1 MSDTIQIP
9 EEIQNEIA
17 ETINNAL
24 IRRGFPTIRIKHNEN
39 DRYPALDIISEEFNT
54 TPVIMKS
61 IQVDNFGGSIKE
73 QTIEVIRDGQIVEVD
88 IISVWIPVHVS
99 YTHFD
104 GGTNGTSLFTYTC
117 RLWTDEDR
125 MRISTQQIS

>member
-24 IRRGFPTIRIKHNEN
+24 IRRGFPTITIKHNEN
-39 DRYPALDIISEEFNT
+39 DRYPGLDIISEEFNT

-73 QTIEVIRDGQIVEVD
+73 ETIEVIRKGEIVEVD

-104 GGTNGTSLFTYTC
+104 GGTNGTSLFSYTC
-117 RLWTDEDR
+117 RLWNDEDR
-125 MRISTQQIS
+125 MRVSTQQIS